1 MSELAIGRV
10 THYYGRISVAVL
22 ALTVPIH
29 LGDTVRIVG
38 RGTDFQQE
46 VTSLQIDHTA
56 VASAGPG
63 QEVAMKVDE
72 PVRRRDTVFKVTIET

>member
-1 MSELAIGRV
+1 MSEKALGKV

-22 ALTVPIH
+22 ELSGALG

-46 VTSLQIDHTA
+46 VVSLQIDHQA
-56 VASAGPG
+56 VPAVGPG
-63 QEVAMKVDE
+63 QEVALKVDE
-72 PVRRRDTVFKVTIET
+72 RVRKGDAVFKVAEAT